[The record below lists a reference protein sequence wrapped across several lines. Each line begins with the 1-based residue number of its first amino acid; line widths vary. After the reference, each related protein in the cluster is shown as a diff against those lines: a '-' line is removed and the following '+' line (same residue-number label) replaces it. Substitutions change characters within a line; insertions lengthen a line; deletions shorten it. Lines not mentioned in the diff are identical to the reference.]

1 MAQEKWLVDGEK
13 VIDIGVISSLSVSLV
28 GGTVDIIGHDEP
40 TARVEVHS
48 VTGKPL
54 KVTVNGGA
62 LEIDHPQMSWDNF
75 IDVFASFNGSA
86 AADLSIMVPRAV
98 ALKFGAVTA
107 STLISGLSTNGSIN
121 TVKGDLTVD
130 GVTGDIQLNAVA
142 GEISVRNHTGAVTAR
157 TVGGDITAT
166 GDITK
171 FSGDS
176 VGGNVFLDI
185 DGIADELKVNTVGGN
200 ISARL
205 AAGVAARYKV
215 NTAGGGLRIDDS
227 ELPGVRTSYTST
239 YGVLDSR
246 WTEVKVNTV
255 TGSISIMHAVEA

>member
-1 MAQEKWLVDGEK
+1 MAQEKWLVDSEK
-13 VIDIGVISSLSVSLV
+13 VIDIGVIRRLSVSLI

-40 TARVEVHS
+40 TARVEIHS

-54 KVTVNGGA
+54 KVTVNGDT
-62 LEIDHPQMSWDNF
+62 LEVDHPQIGWDNF
-75 IDVFASFNGSA
+75 IDVFKSFDGSA
-86 AADLSIMVPRAV
+86 TADVSIMVPRAV
-98 ALKFGAVTA
+98 ALKFGAVSA
-107 STLISGLSTNGSIN
+107 STLISGLTTTGSIN
-121 TVKGDLTVD
+121 TVNGDLTLD
-130 GVTGDIQLNAVA
+130 GVTGDIQLNAVT

-166 GDITK
+166 GEITT

-185 DGIADELKVNTVGGN
+185 EGVADELKVNTVGGN

-239 YGVLDSR
+239 YGLLDAT
-246 WTEVKVNTV
+246 WTDVKVNTV
-255 TGSISIMHAVEA
+255 TGSISIMHAVTA